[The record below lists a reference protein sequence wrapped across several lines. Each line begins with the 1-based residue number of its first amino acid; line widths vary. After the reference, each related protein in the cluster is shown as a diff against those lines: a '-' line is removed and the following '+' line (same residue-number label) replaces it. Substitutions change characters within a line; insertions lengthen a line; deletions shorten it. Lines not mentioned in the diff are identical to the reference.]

1 MEKNTNPIFGVVGT
15 SIYISIFDVIAFHY
29 VMRPQIVSL
38 ESFFKK
44 KYHPVEQVTWNN
56 ADKYCRTIKKRLPT
70 EAEWEYAARDKAAYN
85 YPWGDEIDSSKAK
98 YDSGDGSGESTVP
111 VGSYSA
117 NAFGVYDTVG
127 NVEEW
132 VEDCIHGT
140 YKDAPIDGSAWLSA
154 SGDDCV
160 ERVLRGG
167 SRSSYPRIGQLR
179 SADRDGFN
187 ATARDISIGFR
198 ISRTLSQ

>member
-1 MEKNTNPIFGVVGT
+1 M
-15 SIYISIFDVIAFHY
+15 S
-29 VMRPQIVSL
+29 
-38 ESFFKK
+38 ES
-44 KYHPVEQVTWNN
+44 
-56 ADKYCRTIKKRLPT
+56 
-70 EAEWEYAARDKAAYN
+70 EWEYMARAGSTTE

-140 YKDAPIDGSAWLSA
+140 YKDAPIDGSAWLNA
-154 SGDDCV
+154 SGGDCE

-167 SRSSYPRIGQLR
+167 SWASKPVELR
-179 SADRDGFN
+179 SAYRFSN
-187 ATARDISIGFR
+187 VATYRSSIYGFR
-198 ISRTLSQ
+198 IARTLSQ